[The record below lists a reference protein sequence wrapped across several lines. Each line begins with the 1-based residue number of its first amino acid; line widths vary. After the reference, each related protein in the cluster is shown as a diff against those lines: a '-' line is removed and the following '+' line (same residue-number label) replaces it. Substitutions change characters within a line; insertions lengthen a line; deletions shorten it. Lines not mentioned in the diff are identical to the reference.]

1 VKHKNNLTINI
12 FTHELI
18 WMGQV
23 DSVTSLI
30 HRSSWA
36 ETLYSELVV
45 SKHAQGVEEIQIGR
59 ILVVNNQK
67 DKALIVEDL
76 NASLD
81 EESIVFSCIQ
91 LKDLLNY
98 RIAHPSDAGTF
109 TQRRQSDVMMLIA
122 SGNLITQTRDNDRKF
137 WNDARTKNLFQVA
150 SLKGLGN
157 IIDFTVNWES
167 GQLGDVISSVA
178 RNSNRPL
185 GWNVLIND
193 NHDGF
198 VMDVYEGA
206 ERHINQTIHP
216 PVVFSEDFGNI
227 KNAQYEYSIRQWRN
241 VIFMTWEEPTDAR
254 TLRITPVSNTNRGAT
269 VSFNRKEMIYNS
281 TKQSQ
286 SEVSS
291 DGRSELNKRPHV
303 ETFDAE
309 IINNDNTMST
319 YKKDWDLGDIVTVQ
333 SKEVLKDKM
342 ISIDAQI
349 TEIEEIYD
357 AGEYSIKATFGLG
370 KLTFVD
376 LIKQEIRR
384 K

>member
-1 VKHKNNLTINI
+1 LKHKNNLTINI

-36 ETLYSELVV
+36 ETLYSELIV

-81 EESIVFSCIQ
+81 DESIVFSCIQ

-137 WNDARTKNLFQVA
+137 WNDARTKNLFSVA
-150 SLKGLGN
+150 PLKGLGN

-193 NHDGF
+193 TNDGF
-198 VMDVYEGA
+198 VMDVYQGE
-206 ERHINQTIHP
+206 ERHINQTILP

-227 KNAQYEYSIRQWRN
+227 KNATYEYSIRQWRN

-254 TLRITPVSNTNRGAT
+254 TLRITPVTSTNRGAT

-286 SEVSS
+286 GEVSS

-309 IINNDNTMST
+309 IINNENTMST
-319 YKKDWDLGDIVTVQ
+319 YQKNWDLGDIVTVQ
-333 SKEVLKDKM
+333 SKEVLKEKM

-376 LIKQEIRR
+376 LIKQEIKR